1 MLPFLKEQGSTA
13 AACVAS
19 VAAMSKKLEKS
30 IAAAQK
36 FLTGLRTLPQFPEI
50 QSRQAANLKKSVEA
64 IPSIS
69 VSESTTILETLD
81 DSLWNP
87 EWLEDFRTLLA
98 SKTSDDD
105 SAGRAGQQDYTLL
118 PKYLTA
124 EIWQGL
130 LQPDDHPRD
139 AMLEQLCKH
148 AARLG
153 LRNPSE
159 ASNATILAL
168 VWGLSSMPEL
178 TVHDMADLLKKKRA
192 VIKKFLQASG
202 KCSLQLMAL
211 PFDLVDLPT
220 EFLQLAFGGK
230 MPAAAQQEA
239 KLESM
244 LAIWPLRGNNKVLQR
259 GVASLDLGSA
269 SVSRQMSGSDMGEF
283 AAAFASTWAA
293 TQARAANAPVSSA
306 APSIEYFE
314 PAQKRQRLLALK
326 DQEPEVLPSPAPLP
340 STEALP
346 DTSAAKAAPPV
357 ALEEPSSG
365 ADRDQK
371 EQAAEPWHV
380 SSVLDELKGFAKQCQ
395 KPLKGKPACNLAAA
409 KTSPCKKP
417 AAQVLRR
424 PAAQSSAASSDDKFA
439 HHNFHAKGYGDCRV
453 EFFSNKS
460 YIRTWDY
467 SQGKYVMVMG
477 SCAAGIHKDVCH
489 ALLPHVKKGVSR
501 EKLWDIRED
510 LMKKF
515 SASS

>member
-1 MLPFLKEQGSTA
+1 
-13 AACVAS
+13 
-19 VAAMSKKLEKS
+19 
-30 IAAAQK
+30 
-36 FLTGLRTLPQFPEI
+36 
-50 QSRQAANLKKSVEA
+50 
-64 IPSIS
+64 
-69 VSESTTILETLD
+69 
-81 DSLWNP
+81 
-87 EWLEDFRTLLA
+87 
-98 SKTSDDD
+98 
-105 SAGRAGQQDYTLL
+105 
-118 PKYLTA
+118 
-124 EIWQGL
+124 
-130 LQPDDHPRD
+130 
-139 AMLEQLCKH
+139 MLEQLCKH

-515 SASS
+515 SASLEEATFNVMI

>member
-1 MLPFLKEQGSTA
+1 
-13 AACVAS
+13 
-19 VAAMSKKLEKS
+19 MSKKLEKS
-30 IAAAQK
+30 ISAAQK

-50 QSRQAANLKKSVEA
+50 QSRQAANLRKAAEG
-64 IPSIS
+64 IPVIS

-81 DSLWNP
+81 ENLWNP
-87 EWLEDFRTLLA
+87 EWLEDFRSLVA
-98 SKTSDDD
+98 SKTGDDE
-105 SAGRAGQQDYTLL
+105 STGRAGQQDYTLL

-130 LQPDDHPRD
+130 LQPDEHLRET
-139 AMLEQLCKH
+139 MLEQLCKH

-153 LRNPSE
+153 LRNPTE

-168 VWGLSSMPEL
+168 VWGLTSSPEL
-178 TVHDMADLLKKKRA
+178 TVHGMADLLKKKRA

-211 PFDLVDLPT
+211 PLDLVDLPR

-230 MPAAAQQEA
+230 TPAAAREEA
-239 KLESM
+239 KLASM
-244 LAIWPLRGNNKVLQR
+244 LAVWPLRGNNKVLQR
-259 GVASLDLGSA
+259 GMASLDLGSA
-269 SVSRQMSGSDMGEF
+269 SVSRQMSGSDFGHF

-293 TQARAANAPVSSA
+293 SQATGPGAAASSA
-306 APSIEYFE
+306 APSIEYLE

-326 DQEPEVLPSPAPLP
+326 DQEPEDRPLPAPLP

-346 DTSAAKAAPPV
+346 NTSAAKADPPV

-365 ADRDQK
+365 ADRDLK
-371 EQAAEPWHV
+371 EQAAEPTAKPLHV
-380 SSVLDELKGFAKQCQ
+380 SSVLDDLRSVAKQGQ

-439 HHNFHAKGYGDCRV
+439 HHNFHAQGYGDCRV

-460 YIRTWDY
+460 YIRSWDY

-477 SCAAGIHKDVCH
+477 SCAAGIHKDICH

-515 SASS
+515 SASA